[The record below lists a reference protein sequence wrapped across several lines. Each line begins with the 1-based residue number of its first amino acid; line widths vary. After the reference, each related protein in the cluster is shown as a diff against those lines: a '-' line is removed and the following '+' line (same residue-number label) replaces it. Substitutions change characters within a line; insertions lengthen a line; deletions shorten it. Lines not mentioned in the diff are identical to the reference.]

1 MIFDYSCSMYPAPA
15 VKTARHVYYYPEYVL
30 KYDATRENVCQ
41 PKYFLQASLR
51 PKPRQYFFSI
61 LRAVTKTARK
71 TFTTPFCRTKKRN
84 RRRATEKPRHYKTRD
99 AITETFGL
107 PAESTP
113 ALTSSRRL
121 FLPTAR
127 ELLRR
132 ETLTKKENDP
142 TRHYTKQK

>member
-1 MIFDYSCSMYPAPA
+1 MCHALAI
-15 VKTARHVYYYPEYVL
+15 KTARHVYSYTECVL
-30 KYDATRENVCQ
+30 KCDATRENVCL
-41 PKYFLQASLR
+41 PKYFLQANALR
-51 PKPRQYFFSI
+51 KQRQYFLSV
-61 LRAVTKTARK
+61 LRAVTETACK
-71 TFTTPFCRTKKRN
+71 TFTAPFYRTKKRN
-84 RRRATEKPRHYKTRD
+84 RRRATEKPRHDKTRD
-99 AITETFGL
+99 AITEIFGL

-113 ALTSSRRL
+113 AFTSPKRL